1 MATPPKKSALEYILN
16 KDGEQSQAS
25 DDNKSR
31 RRPRSSGSTASSTSP
46 PIGTARG
53 GIRQPRTNDRERS
66 TNPTSRS
73 GQTEGTPA
81 GTSDSHARMGERS
94 FTCSTCG
101 KQFNER
107 GKKQFH

>member
-16 KDGEQSQAS
+16 KDGEQSQANEE
-25 DDNKSR
+25 NKSR
-31 RRPRSSGSTASSTSP
+31 RRPRSGGSTSSSASPST
-46 PIGTARG
+46 GTTRG

-81 GTSDSHARMGERS
+81 GTSESHARIGERS
-94 FTCSTCG
+94 FTCTTCG
-101 KQFNER
+101 KHFNER
-107 GKKQFH
+107 GKK